1 MAIKKLPFIIAS
13 TGRGKYRVTAEAKT
27 IGTDIIV
34 SIWGGAKPH
43 IGSVAVAIP
52 RPSLKIPGKM
62 SATSS
67 VLNFVGH
74 KDETVTKLFSERIAA
89 RLNRNCIATAGIHIE
104 NATNEDV
111 DSIMKNCGTLCTRM
125 LTLLEKQT

>member
-13 TGRGKYRVTAEAKT
+13 AGKGKYRVTAEAKT
-27 IGTDIIV
+27 IGADIIV
-34 SIWGGAKPH
+34 SIWGGEKPH
-43 IGSVAVAIP
+43 IGSVAAAIP
-52 RPSLKIPGKM
+52 RPSLEFPGKM

-89 RLNRNCIATAGIHIE
+89 RMNRNCIAAAGIHIE

-111 DSIMKNCGTLCTRM
+111 DSVIKNCETLCTKM

>member
-1 MAIKKLPFIIAS
+1 MAIKKLPSIIAS
-13 TGRGKYRVTAEAKT
+13 TGRGKYRVKAEAKT
-27 IGTDIIV
+27 IGADIIV

-52 RPSLKIPGKM
+52 RPSLKKSGKM

-74 KDETVTKLFSERIAA
+74 KEETVTKLFSERIAA